1 MKSTTLKSL
10 MFILVFSFLCNAS
23 KPQSLLTSNR
33 EKLNLI
39 QGDKKIEHVFNITLS
54 KKDFKN
60 LQKTKNISKNF
71 ISNCSI
77 IYNSDS
83 LNVNELKLRGKSS
96 MDFKRKSFSVKLNQ
110 KVAFKKNGKI
120 HKLKR
125 FNLISLSMDQNYFRN
140 KVAFDMMQKLDLFN
154 LFYAFA
160 EVKINNKT
168 QGIYL
173 IVEKPKD
180 FALNREEA
188 KFMLRRNYKNE
199 IKKSYY
205 KDNDSLLVPK
215 FEEAFLKIYTETIQ
229 KGGKSFYRELAKV
242 IDTEQYF
249 RWMAFNY
256 LVGNGDYTDEVFFY
270 NIGDQKNIRFG
281 IIPWDYDDIFMSHP
295 HEGNLYRH
303 FRFGD
308 RLAFSSEDALDYA
321 IITNDYSYKLYLQ
334 VLNRVTTKL
343 SIETIK
349 EVFESTFK
357 ELYPFYCKKDIL
369 NVSKIDKYGKSDLTS
384 LKSSMNTAFDQL
396 TQKREEISLQLNDVL
411 SYE

>member
-1 MKSTTLKSL
+1 
-10 MFILVFSFLCNAS
+10 
-23 KPQSLLTSNR
+23 
-33 EKLNLI
+33 
-39 QGDKKIEHVFNITLS
+39 
-54 KKDFKN
+54 
-60 LQKTKNISKNF
+60 
-71 ISNCSI
+71 
-77 IYNSDS
+77 
-83 LNVNELKLRGKSS
+83 